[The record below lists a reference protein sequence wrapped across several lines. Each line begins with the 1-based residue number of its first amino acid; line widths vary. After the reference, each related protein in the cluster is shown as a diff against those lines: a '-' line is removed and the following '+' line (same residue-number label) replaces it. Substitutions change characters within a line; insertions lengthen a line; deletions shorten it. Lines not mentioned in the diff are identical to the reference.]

1 VDIIEA
7 LKKAIEDEEKSRDF
21 YLRCAEE
28 AEDPESRAVFETMA
42 RDEEAHRRVLKERIM
57 AIKLRREKA
66 Q

>member
-7 LKKAIEDEEKSRDF
+7 LKKAMGDEERSREF
-21 YLRCAEE
+21 YLKCAEE
-28 AEDPESRAVFETMA
+28 AEDPESRAIFETMA
-42 RDEEAHRRVLKERIM
+42 RDEEAHRRILKERLM